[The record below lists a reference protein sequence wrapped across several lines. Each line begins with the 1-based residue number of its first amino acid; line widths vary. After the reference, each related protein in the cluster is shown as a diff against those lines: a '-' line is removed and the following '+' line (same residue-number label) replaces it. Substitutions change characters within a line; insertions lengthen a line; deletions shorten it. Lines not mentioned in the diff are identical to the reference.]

1 MDRKECLGGKKIM
14 GGREKMKERAEN
26 IDVVGGGPWQMETCM
41 VVRDFESCLY
51 CCDVKTLFL
60 PPPTP

>member
-1 MDRKECLGGKKIM
+1 M

-26 IDVVGGGPWQMETCM
+26 IDVVGGRPWQMETCM